1 MVRAVQIHAVG
12 GPEVLKLTDIDVG
25 LPGPGEVRLRHTAIG
40 VNYIDVYYR
49 TGLYSAPLPLIPGM
63 EAAGV
68 IEALGPDVESV
79 KIGDRVSY
87 AGALGSYTEAR
98 IIKADRL
105 IRLPENIS
113 DDLAAAI
120 TLKGLTAQMLLRQV
134 YNVKPGDT
142 ILIHAAAGGL
152 GLLMT
157 QWAKALGAIV
167 IGTVSS
173 EEKAAIAKEHGCDH
187 PIIYTRENFVS
198 RVWEITDGKKL
209 PVVFD
214 SVGKDT
220 FLGSLDCLRPHGL
233 MVVSGASSG
242 PVPPVEV
249 SQLAQRGSLFLTRAV
264 VFNYTS
270 TRAELEAAAADL
282 FAIVASG
289 KISVSVKQ
297 RYDLAQAQA
306 AHRDLENRKTT
317 GATILSL

>member
-12 GPEVLKLTDIDVG
+12 GPEVLKPSDIDVG

-68 IEALGPDVESV
+68 VEALGPDVESV

-87 AGALGSYTEAR
+87 AGALGSYAEAR

-105 IRLPENIS
+105 IRLPENVS

-173 EEKAAIAKEHGCDH
+173 EEKATIAKEHGCDH
-187 PIIYTRENFVS
+187 PIVYTRENFVS
-198 RVWEITDGKKL
+198 RVREITDGKKL

-264 VFNYTS
+264 VFNYTA
-270 TRAELEAAAADL
+270 TRIELEAAAADL

-289 KISVSVKQ
+289 KVSVSVMQ

-306 AHRDLENRKTT
+306 AHRDLESRKTT

>member
-1 MVRAVQIHAVG
+1 MVRAVQIDAVG
-12 GPEVLKLTDIDVG
+12 GPEVLKPRAIDVG
-25 LPGPGEVRLRHTAIG
+25 SPGPGEVRLRHTAIG

-49 TGLYSAPLPLIPGM
+49 TGLYSAPLPFIPGM

-68 IEALGPDVESV
+68 VEALGPDVESL

-87 AGALGSYTEAR
+87 AGALGSYSEAR

-105 IRLPENIS
+105 IRLPGNIP

-120 TLKGLTAQMLLRQV
+120 TLKGLTAQVLLRQV
-134 YNVKPGDT
+134 HDVKPGDT

-157 QWAKALGAIV
+157 QWAKALGAVV

-173 EEKAAIAKEHGCDH
+173 EEKAVIAREHGCDH
-187 PIIYTRENFVS
+187 PIVYTRENFVS
-198 RVWEITDGKKL
+198 RVLEITDGKKL

-220 FLGSLDCLRPHGL
+220 FLGSLDCLQPHGL

-282 FAIVASG
+282 FAAVGDG
-289 KISVSVKQ
+289 KVRVSVKQ
-297 RYDLAQAQA
+297 RYDLAQAEA

>member
-12 GPEVLKLTDIDVG
+12 GPEVLKPTDIDVG

-49 TGLYSAPLPLIPGM
+49 AGLYSAPLPLIPGM

-134 YNVKPGDT
+134 YNVEPGDT

-249 SQLAQRGSLFLTRAV
+249 SQLAQKGSLFLTRAV

>member
-12 GPEVLKLTDIDVG
+12 GPEVLKPTDIDVG

-49 TGLYSAPLPLIPGM
+49 AGLYSAPLPLIPGM

-68 IEALGPDVESV
+68 VEALGPDVESV

-134 YNVKPGDT
+134 YNVEPGDT

-173 EEKAAIAKEHGCDH
+173 EEKAAVAKEHGCDH

>member
-12 GPEVLKLTDIDVG
+12 GPEVLKPTDIDVG

-49 TGLYSAPLPLIPGM
+49 AGLYSAPLPLIPGM

-68 IEALGPDVESV
+68 VEELGPDVESV

-134 YNVKPGDT
+134 YNVEPGDT

>member
-12 GPEVLKLTDIDVG
+12 GPEVLKPTDIDVG

-49 TGLYSAPLPLIPGM
+49 AGLYSAPLPLIPGM

-134 YNVKPGDT
+134 YNVEPGDT

>member
-1 MVRAVQIHAVG
+1 MVRAIQIGAVG
-12 GPEVLKLTDIDVG
+12 GPEVLKSQSVDIG
-25 LPGPGEVRLRHTAIG
+25 LPGPGEVRLRHTAVG

-49 TGLYSAPLPLIPGM
+49 TGLYSAPLPFIPGM

-68 IEALGPDVESV
+68 VEALGPDVESLKV
-79 KIGDRVSY
+79 GDRVSY
-87 AGALGSYTEAR
+87 AGALGSYSEAR
-98 IIKADRL
+98 IINADRL
-105 IRLPENIS
+105 ISLPENVS
-113 DDLAAAI
+113 NDLAAAI
-120 TLKGLTAQMLLRQV
+120 TLKGLTAQVLLRQV
-134 YNVKPGDT
+134 YKVKSGDT

-173 EEKAAIAKEHGCDH
+173 EDKAAIAREHGCDH
-187 PIIYTRENFVS
+187 PIVYTRENFVS
-198 RVWEITDGKKL
+198 RVREITDGKKL

-220 FLGSLDCLRPHGL
+220 FLGSLDCLQPHGL

-242 PVPPVEV
+242 PVPPIQV

-264 VFNYTS
+264 VFNYTA
-270 TRAELEAAAADL
+270 TRADLEAAAADL
-282 FAIVASG
+282 FAIVGSG
-289 KISVSVKQ
+289 KVRVSVNQ
-297 RYDLAQAQA
+297 RYELAQAET
-306 AHRDLENRKTT
+306 AHRELENRKTT

>member
-12 GPEVLKLTDIDVG
+12 GPEVLKPTDIDVG

-49 TGLYSAPLPLIPGM
+49 AGLYSAPLPLIPGM

>member
-12 GPEVLKLTDIDVG
+12 GPEVLKPTDIDVG

-49 TGLYSAPLPLIPGM
+49 AGLYSAPLPLIPGM

-68 IEALGPDVESV
+68 VEALGPDVESV

-134 YNVKPGDT
+134 YNVEPGDT

>member
-12 GPEVLKLTDIDVG
+12 GPEVLKPSDIDVG

-68 IEALGPDVESV
+68 VEALGPDVESV

-87 AGALGSYTEAR
+87 AGALGSYAEAR

-105 IRLPENIS
+105 IRLPENVS

-173 EEKAAIAKEHGCDH
+173 EEKATIAKEHGCDH
-187 PIIYTRENFVS
+187 PIVYTRENFVS
-198 RVWEITDGKKL
+198 RVREITDGKKL

-270 TRAELEAAAADL
+270 TRVELEAAAADL

-289 KISVSVKQ
+289 KVSVSVMQ

-306 AHRDLENRKTT
+306 AHRDLESRKTT

>member
-12 GPEVLKLTDIDVG
+12 GPEVLKPTDIDVG

-49 TGLYSAPLPLIPGM
+49 AGLYSAPLPLIPGM

-68 IEALGPDVESV
+68 VEALGPDVESV

-173 EEKAAIAKEHGCDH
+173 EEKAAIANEHGCDH

>member
-12 GPEVLKLTDIDVG
+12 GPEVLKPTDIDVG

-49 TGLYSAPLPLIPGM
+49 AGLYSAPLPLIPGM

-68 IEALGPDVESV
+68 VEALGPDVESV